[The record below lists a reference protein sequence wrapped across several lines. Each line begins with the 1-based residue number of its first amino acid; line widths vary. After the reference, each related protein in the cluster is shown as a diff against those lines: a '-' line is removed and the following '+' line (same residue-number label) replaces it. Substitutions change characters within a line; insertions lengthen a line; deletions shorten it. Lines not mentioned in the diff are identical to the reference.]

1 MTKHK
6 PKKPP
11 ARLMIDAADERAKD
25 NGCLYDQARVDH
37 VVDFITGHLRLYEG
51 EYAGQPVELM
61 KWQIQLIERLF
72 GWVRYSDDWG
82 RYVRRFNKCSLWVPK
97 KNGKSPTCAMIGLY
111 LLVADGEQGQKVF
124 SAAKD
129 GRQAG
134 IMHAHAR
141 HMVEQSPVLSKEL
154 KINKSSGRIYHER
167 TRSTYDILAGDNI
180 ASQHG
185 HNGSVIIDEVH
196 VVNERL
202 ARVLEFMGA
211 SRSEPIQFEAS
222 TAGNNPEGYGKKQF
236 DYGQAVAEGMIFDDS
251 FLFVNHSAPQA
262 ATDKECGQVKTWKAA
277 NPSWGTTI
285 KRAEFEQSYKRAK
298 RSIPD
303 FTSWKQLRLN
313 VWQSSASP
321 WLRKSDW
328 EKCQEKYTAA
338 DLAGQE
344 CFLGLDL
351 SRTRDMT
358 AAVLAFRD
366 DDTYRLLPY
375 FWLPEDTTKD
385 HANAASYQAWH
396 QAGHLEL
403 TAGNVLDYSVIER
416 RIAELSEQ
424 FDIAEV
430 VYDPWSAEELTQ
442 RLEIEHGIP
451 RTKFKQT
458 ITSFAAP
465 TAEMERMVLNGNL
478 KHNDHPI
485 LTWQALHTQV
495 KADNNN
501 NYRPVKPPN
510 ANPKKI
516 DGIVAAVMAISRAMS
531 EDGAPNL
538 RYYETNEIE
547 LL

>member
-1 MTKHK
+1 MKKHK

-37 VVDFITGHLRLYEG
+37 VLEFITGHLRLYEG
-51 EYAGQPVELM
+51 EYAGDPVQLM
-61 KWQIQLIERLF
+61 KWQTELIERLF
-72 GWVRYSDDWG
+72 GWVRFSEDWG
-82 RYVRRFNKCSLWVPK
+82 RYVRRYSRCGLWVPK

-134 IMHAHAR
+134 IMHAHAK
-141 HMVEQSPVLSKEL
+141 HMVEQSPILSKEL
-154 KINKSSGRIYHER
+154 KINKSTGRIYHELS
-167 TRSTYDILAGDNI
+167 RSTYDVLAGDNI
-180 ASQHG
+180 GGQHG
-185 HNGSVIIDEVH
+185 LNGSVIIDEVH
-196 VVNERL
+196 VVDQRL

-222 TAGNNPEGYGKKQF
+222 TAGNNPEGYAKKQF
-236 DYGQAVAEGMIFDDS
+236 DYGQAVSEGMIFDDS
-251 FLFVNHSAPQA
+251 FLFINHSAPQA
-262 ATDKECGQVKTWKAA
+262 ATDKQCGQVTTWKKA
-277 NPSWGTTI
+277 NPSWGVTI
-285 KRAEFEQSYKRAK
+285 KRTEFEQSYKRAK
-298 RSIPD
+298 RSVAD

-313 VWQSSASP
+313 IWQSSATP
-321 WLRKSDW
+321 WLRKADW
-328 EKCQEKYTAA
+328 ANCGEDYTAE
-338 DLAGQE
+338 DLAGAD

-366 DDTYRLLPY
+366 DDTYKLLPF
-375 FWLPEDTTKD
+375 FWLPEDTAAD
-385 HANAASYQAWH
+385 HVNQASYQEWH
-396 QAGHLEL
+396 ARGLLEL
-403 TAGNVLDYSVIER
+403 TAGSVLDYSVIEQ
-416 RIAELSEQ
+416 RIADLAERFNIVEL
-424 FDIAEV
+424 

-442 RLEIEHGIP
+442 RLELEHGIP

-465 TAEMERMVLNGNL
+465 TAEFERLVLNGKLQHPQN
-478 KHNDHPI
+478 PI

-495 KADNNN
+495 KSDNNN
-501 NYRPVKPPN
+501 NRRPVKPPN
-510 ANPKKI
+510 SNPKKI
-516 DGIVAAVMAISRAMS
+516 DGIVAAVMALSRAMS
-531 EDGAPNL
+531 EDGQPTL
-538 RYYETNEIE
+538 RYYENNEIE